1 MCKVVFSRFAE
12 KQIRKL
18 PEQILKALR
27 VWMRSV
33 EVDGVMEMR
42 KMPGYRDEAL
52 KGDRKGQR
60 SSRLSRSYRVIYVET
75 ADGSVTVFRVLEVN
89 KHDY

>member
-1 MCKVVFSRFAE
+1 MVFSRFAE

-18 PEQILKALR
+18 PEQIFESLQ
-27 VWMRSV
+27 VWVRSV
-33 EVDGVMEMR
+33 EVEGVMEMR

-75 ADGSVTVFRVLEVN
+75 ADGNMTVFRVLEVN